1 MNNSVLVR
9 KVIFPACIFILAGV
23 TFYSCTYNKAE
34 LKVDCVLP
42 ATASFNNDV
51 MPIINA
57 QCNGVGCHNGA
68 TNAGHLNLEPSVA
81 YSQLT
86 HAGSGYIDTLNPTA
100 SILYGSLISASNVMP
115 PAGKL
120 DDCKI
125 KLVLDWIQ
133 QKAKNN

>member
-1 MNNSVLVR
+1 MNNNVQIR
-9 KVIFPACIFILAGV
+9 KVIFPACIFILFGV
-23 TFYSCTYNKAE
+23 TFFSCTYEKAE

-42 ATASFNNDV
+42 VAVSFNNDV

-57 QCNGVGCHNGA
+57 QCNGLGCHNGA
-68 TNAGHLNLEPSVA
+68 TNAGHLNLESSVA
-81 YSQLT
+81 YSQLM